1 MVEIK
6 DEIIGKEFLEM
17 AFDRCIKCSTCKYGY
32 KSYDKTCPS
41 GEHFLFESYWASGRI
56 RTIRG
61 LLLGDLEWSE
71 DLLDPIFACT
81 TCGACIDSC
90 QAPHADYIV
99 DMIEALRELAVKNIG
114 PAKNQELLIS
124 RCNENFNPYGEN
136 NSTNEEL
143 KQEYNLPEKADY
155 VYFIGCTSNY
165 RQQSLRDSTLR
176 FLKKAGIDFTL
187 IDEHCCTSPLI
198 RTGQISLTN
207 EYMNYNIAAIKN
219 AGATKVI
226 TSCAGCYRTMKKDFK
241 KFGAEYGFEV
251 FHTIELVKQLLD
263 EDKIEFKSEF
273 NHTVTYHDPC
283 HLGRNSEI
291 YEEWDGDVVQLIPLV
306 SINVPE
312 KPKRC
317 GAHGLYDAPRDVLEK
332 IPGLTFIEMERN
344 KEYSYC
350 CGAGGGV
357 KAAFPE
363 FALKT
368 AQTRIEEA
376 EDTGAEIIAS
386 TCPFCSTNLK
396 DGIAEKNSK
405 LKFYDLSELLLMAI
419 RKSPNSNKSSSKEGA

>member
-6 DEIIGKEFLEM
+6 IPDNLIGKEFLKLS
-17 AFDRCIKCSTCKYGY
+17 FDRCIKCSTCKYGY
-32 KSYDKTCPS
+32 KSYDKICPS

-71 DLLDPIFACT
+71 DLLDSIFACT
-81 TCGACIDSC
+81 TCGACSDSC

-99 DMIEALRELAVKNIG
+99 DMIEALRELAVENIG

-143 KQEYNLPEKADY
+143 KQEYNLPQKAEY

-176 FLKKAGIDFTL
+176 FLKKAGINFTL

-207 EYMNYNIAAIKN
+207 EYINYNIAAIKN

-241 KFGAEYGFEV
+241 KFGAEFGFEV
-251 FHTIELVKQLLD
+251 LHTIELVKQLLD

-273 NHTVTYHDPC
+273 NYTVTYHDPC
-283 HLGRNSEI
+283 HLGRHMGIYELPREI
-291 YEEWDGDVVQLIPLV
+291 Y
-306 SINVPE
+306 
-312 KPKRC
+312 K
-317 GAHGLYDAPRDVLEK
+317 K
-332 IPGLTFIEMERN
+332 IPGLKLVEMKRN
-344 KEYSYC
+344 RNFAWC

-357 KAAFPE
+357 KIGYPDWAVDISKE
-363 FALKT
+363 RL
-368 AQTRIEEA
+368 EEA
-376 EDTGAEIIAS
+376 SETGASIISS
-386 TCPFCSTNLK
+386 TCPFCKTNLSDARDK
-396 DGIAEKNSK
+396 
-405 LKFYDLSELLLMAI
+405 YDFDFLILDLMEI
-419 RKSPNSNKSSSKEGA
+419 LDTIDFDIKQK

>member
-1 MVEIK
+1 MVTIK

-71 DLLDPIFACT
+71 DLLDSIFACT
-81 TCGACIDSC
+81 TCGACSDSC

-114 PAKNQELLIS
+114 PAKNQELLVS

-143 KQEYNLPEKADY
+143 KQEYNLPQKAEY

-176 FLKKAGIDFTL
+176 FLKKAGINFTL

-241 KFGAEYGFEV
+241 KFGAEFGFEV
-251 FHTIELVKQLLD
+251 LHTIELVKQLLD

-273 NHTVTYHDPC
+273 NYTVTYHDPC
-283 HLGRNSEI
+283 HLGRHMGIYELPREI
-291 YEEWDGDVVQLIPLV
+291 Y
-306 SINVPE
+306 
-312 KPKRC
+312 K
-317 GAHGLYDAPRDVLEK
+317 K
-332 IPGLTFIEMERN
+332 IPGLKLVEMKRN
-344 KEYSYC
+344 RNFAWC

-357 KAAFPE
+357 KIGYPDWAVDISKE
-363 FALKT
+363 RL
-368 AQTRIEEA
+368 EEA
-376 EDTGAEIIAS
+376 SETGASIISS
-386 TCPFCSTNLK
+386 TCPFCKTNLSDARDK
-396 DGIAEKNSK
+396 
-405 LKFYDLSELLLMAI
+405 YDFDFLILDLMEI
-419 RKSPNSNKSSSKEGA
+419 LDTIDFDIKQM